1 MVKNSPAMHETWVW
15 SLGLE
20 EPLEEGMATHSSIL
34 ASLVVHSVNS
44 LPAVQETQVQ
54 SLGEEIPLEK
64 GMATHSSILAWRIP
78 WTEEPGGLQSVGS
91 QRVGHDWVTNTF
103 TFRHIINISFHFY
116 QKSLSLFDNL
126 TTYLGTYL
134 LFSFR
139 FSSISNNIFM
149 IIL

>member
-1 MVKNSPAMHETWVW
+1 MHETWVW